1 MLPRNYRI
9 FWFPGLDDSQLKG
22 QFHHHGPNTIQSYLP
37 SLRNNSIVVGL
48 IPSNHHVIFVTDVV
62 VATWYVDILVAQ
74 PRNLSNIMG
83 LSFSTPSHSALHI
96 HIGCIYMLWM
106 GIWVVRLDNCWVFGH
121 TSKILEQYNSL
132 WIIFD
137 RIFSFNPCTIQ
148 QLVARQLRREKIK
161 PN

>member
-1 MLPRNYRI
+1 MLLLLLGMLI
-9 FWFPGLDDSQLKG
+9 FL
-22 QFHHHGPNTIQSYLP
+22 LP
-37 SLRNNSIVVGL
+37 SL
-48 IPSNHHVIFVTDVV
+48 
-62 VATWYVDILVAQ
+62 
-74 PRNLSNIMG
+74 RNLSNIMG

-161 PN
+161 PRHCGNGVVMGLSSCIYCIWSISITLYMFDIDVWSSLTGSDLQPQPFSFQMVLLGLLH

>member
-1 MLPRNYRI
+1 M
-9 FWFPGLDDSQLKG
+9 
-22 QFHHHGPNTIQSYLP
+22 
-37 SLRNNSIVVGL
+37 GL
-48 IPSNHHVIFVTDVV
+48 ILSNHHIIFVTDVV
-62 VATWYVDILVAQ
+62 VATCYVDILVAQ

-137 RIFSFNPCTIQ
+137 QIFSST
-148 QLVARQLRREKIK
+148 LVQYNSWWLGSYEEKKSSQGIVVMEW
-161 PN
+161 